1 MIKKFDL
8 FAATLPGF
16 NIGGKTTV
24 QSNTGGL
31 VSISILS
38 VTLLFALLKLED
50 LLTKHNPLVSTF
62 VEKDAYDPSNKFD
75 TGYDDFIMAFAL
87 ISAASM
93 EPYNDPRYF
102 KWLAVYSERYNGEM
116 VNQQVVP
123 LRLCNSED
131 LQKFEQPIDS
141 AADVLNKIHSKNG
154 MYCLDWQELR
164 FKLYG
169 DKEKGEFS

>member
-1 MIKKFDL
+1 MKNQDMSTVENHKSQRRNDSRAGWPNMLKKFDL
-8 FAATLPGF
+8 FAAPLPGF
-16 NIGGKTTV
+16 NIAGETTV
-24 QSNTGGL
+24 KSNTGGF

-50 LLTKHNPLVSTF
+50 LLTKHNPLISTF
-62 VEKDAYDPSNKFD
+62 VEKDAYDPSDKFD

-87 ISAASM
+87 LKSKNM
-93 EPYNDPRYF
+93 EPYNDQRYF

-141 AADVLNKIHSKNG
+141 AADVLQRI
-154 MYCLDWQELR
+154 
-164 FKLYG
+164 
-169 DKEKGEFS
+169 